1 MMLSNSESSPRDT
14 VASALLTASLSLF
27 VCDVALADE
36 PPERGVL
43 ALKYLDYFDYQTSA
57 DRIRV
62 KATALKL
69 VVPIAGEWA
78 LGSSIVTDGISGASP
93 VYHSA
98 GLKKMRDRRNA
109 GDLDLT
115 RYFENSSVSLA
126 ANYSHEADYE
136 SKGLSF
142 QTSYSSA
149 DRNTVLSAAFG
160 ASNDD
165 INPVNHIVRQEKKTL
180 RDVLFSVS
188 QVLST
193 DDIVQFNLGISHGAG
208 YFSDPYKV
216 FDQRPR
222 DRNNHTLTVRWNH
235 HLESLSSSMRWSYR
249 YYADNWNIKA
259 HTLSAEYVQT
269 FVQGW
274 TITPTLRLYSQT
286 AAEFYVDAGPEDYP
300 FPPNPPDKAP
310 YFSEDHRVSAFG
322 AFTYGVKVSKQ
333 IDQDWSV
340 DFKMEQYKQAASLK
354 WFGAGSAGLQ
364 SFYARSV
371 QVGVSRQF

>member
-1 MMLSNSESSPRDT
+1 MPHTSSTPPHDT
-14 VASALLTASLSLF
+14 VATALLTAALSLF
-27 VCDVALADE
+27 ACDVALADE
-36 PPERGVL
+36 PPERGVI

-69 VVPIAGEWA
+69 ISPIAGEWA
-78 LGSSIVTDGISGASP
+78 LGSSVVTDGISGASP

-109 GDLDLT
+109 ADVDLT
-115 RYFENSSVSLA
+115 RYFENSSVSVA

-136 SKGLSF
+136 SRGLSL
-142 QTSYSSA
+142 QTTYSSA
-149 DRNTVLSAAFG
+149 DRNTVFSAALG
-160 ASNDD
+160 ASNDE
-165 INPVNHIVRQEKKTL
+165 INPVNHIVRQEKKML

-193 DDIVQFNLGISHGAG
+193 DDIVQFNVGFSHGTG

-222 DRNNHTLTVRWNH
+222 ERNNHTLTVRWNH
-235 HLESLSSSMRWSYR
+235 HLESLSGSMRLSYR

-259 HTLSAEYVQT
+259 HTLSAEYGQPLT
-269 FVQGW
+269 QGW
-274 TITPTLRLYSQT
+274 TITPMLRLYSQT

-300 FPPNPPDKAP
+300 FPPNPPAKAR

-333 IDQDWSV
+333 INQDWAV
-340 DFKMEQYKQAASLK
+340 DVKLEQYKQAASLK

-364 SFYARSV
+364 SFYARSL